1 MGQDATASCPGQG
14 QFAVVVCIVS
24 CINLWAGNP
33 LWNVRISG
41 QMIAF
46 VLLRVLLVL
55 LLVAANAF
63 FAAAEFALVS
73 VRDTRIQQ
81 LIDARRIGARILQRL
96 HRRLDEVV
104 NGVQLGV
111 TVVSLTLGWIGEPMV
126 AHFVESFQFLQ
137 RVPHAMVY
145 AHTIAIVIAF
155 GLITFMHVILGE
167 LVPKSLA
174 LQRAEQVALAVAA
187 PMDVFLTLTRPVT
200 FIMGKSA
207 GYVLRIFG
215 LRKMRQGPVHS
226 PDEVKLIVSASR
238 ELGQIAQA
246 QEEMVH
252 HALELENITA
262 REVMVPRP
270 DIFSLPGDLTLQEA
284 LDHVVEE
291 QHSRVPVYDPKS
303 GPEHI
308 IGVLYAKDLMRWVLR
323 LTARPLH
330 PMPARGPDVRIGDM
344 KIGETTIGEM
354 KISQMMHDALVVPE
368 TKPLSELLDEFKE
381 RKRHMAIVVDEFG
394 STAGLITVEDILEQL
409 VGEIEDEFDV
419 VPHQPSALG
428 ESKSL
433 VLDGTVGLRDLESQ
447 YDLLL
452 PRDAGFE
459 TLAGFMLSRL
469 QKIPAIGDSCYYG
482 GRRFTVQE
490 MDGYRISR
498 VKIEDVQP
506 VAVQAG
512 A

>member
-1 MGQDATASCPGQG
+1 MLELP
-14 QFAVVVCIVS
+14 
-24 CINLWAGNP
+24 
-33 LWNVRISG
+33 G

-73 VRDTRIQQ
+73 VRETRIQQ

-145 AHTIAIVIAF
+145 AHTFAIVIAF
-155 GLITFMHVILGE
+155 GLITCMHVILGE

-174 LQRAEQVALAVAA
+174 LQRSEQVALAVAA
-187 PMDVFLTLTRPVT
+187 PMDVFLTLTRPLT
-200 FIMGKSA
+200 FVMGKAA
-207 GYVLRIFG
+207 GSVLQFFG

-226 PDEVKLIVSASR
+226 SDEVKLIVTASR
-238 ELGQIAQA
+238 ELGQIAPA
-246 QEEMVH
+246 QEELVH

-284 LDHVVEE
+284 LEHVVEE

-308 IGVLYAKDLMRWVLR
+308 IGVLYSKDLMRWVLR
-323 LTARPLH
+323 LAARPLQ
-330 PMPARGPDVRIGDM
+330 PLPVRSSDVKSAEARIS
-344 KIGETTIGEM
+344 EM
-354 KISQMMHDALVVPE
+354 KISQVMHDALVVPE

-419 VPHQPSALG
+419 VPHEPAPLS

-447 YDLLL
+447 HDLLL

-482 GRRFTVQE
+482 GRRFTVEE
-490 MDGYRISR
+490 MDGHRISR

-506 VAVQAG
+506 AAAPAAV
-512 A
+512 